1 MHQPLRELVQ
11 GVTRVIDR
19 SSDEETIVAAV
30 KSSMRKLVAEN
41 GWLPEEFTRCTGPS
55 YSQHLLYCDP
65 LERFSVVS
73 FVWRPQQCTPVHDHT
88 VWGVIGQLVGEEV
101 SQSYDRLPS
110 GKIVAH
116 GPPEVLRKGEVTTV
130 SPSEIDI
137 HVVQNASRDET
148 AISIHTYGANIGRV
162 HRNTYDL
169 ATGERT
175 MFVSSYSNS
184 VLPNIW

>member
-1 MHQPLRELVQ
+1 MHQPLREFVQ
-11 GVTRVIDR
+11 DVTRAIDR
-19 SSDEETIVAAV
+19 SSDEETIVAMV
-30 KSSMRKLVAEN
+30 KSSMRKLVAEK
-41 GWLPEEFTRCTGPS
+41 GWLPEEFTRCTGSS

-65 LERFSVVS
+65 FERFSVVS
-73 FVWRPQQCTPVHDHT
+73 FVWGPQQCTPVHNHT
-88 VWGVIGQLVGEEV
+88 VWGVVGQLVGEEEA
-101 SQSYDRLPS
+101 QSYNRLPS
-110 GKIVAH
+110 GEIVAH

-130 SPSEIDI
+130 SPREIDI
-137 HVVQNASRDET
+137 HAVRNASWDTT

-169 ATGERT
+169 ATGMPT